1 MGTSMSGNNES
12 STGAHDEF
20 DELIAAFSACTDPDK
35 QSAIRE
41 SIWKRFGTTGATFI
55 SDMANFSSTSR
66 TQGICHF
73 LKLIHRARMTVA
85 PIVASHSGT
94 LLKCDADNCY
104 AYFDRP
110 DDAIRASME
119 INAALFEANQQLDLE
134 DHIYLSVGIDY
145 GDLLLVG
152 NDDFYGDPVNTASKL
167 GEDLATKAETLV
179 TDRALA
185 RSSFEAH
192 DNAERMVAR
201 VSDIKINYVRFT
213 MAEANFDDGR

>member
-1 MGTSMSGNNES
+1 MGSNGGR
-12 STGAHDEF
+12 STTAHDEF
-20 DELIAAFSACTDPDK
+20 DELIAAYSAASDTGK
-35 QSAIRE
+35 QAAIRE
-41 SIWKRFGTTGATFI
+41 SIWNRFGKTGATFI

-66 TQGICHF
+66 NLGICHF

-85 PIVASHSGT
+85 PIVASNGGI

-104 AYFDRP
+104 AFFDYP

-119 INAALFEANQQLDLE
+119 INSALFEANQQLELH
-134 DHIYLSVGIDY
+134 DHIFLAVGIDY

-152 NDDFYGDPVNTASKL
+152 QEDFYGDPVNTASKL

-179 TDRALA
+179 TDRALE
-185 RSSFEAH
+185 RSSFRAH

-201 VSDIKINYVRFT
+201 VSDIEINYVRFT
-213 MAEANFDDGR
+213 MAEAVGND